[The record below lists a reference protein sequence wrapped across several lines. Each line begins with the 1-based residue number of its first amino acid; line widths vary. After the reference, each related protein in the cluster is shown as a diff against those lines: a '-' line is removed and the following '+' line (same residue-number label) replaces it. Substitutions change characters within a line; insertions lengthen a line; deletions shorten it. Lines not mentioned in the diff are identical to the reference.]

1 MAPPDDHDFPP
12 HDDDSYVDL
21 SSSGSHEDG
30 GGYDDGG
37 FDDGEM
43 AIGTSHVPPHDLHAE
58 QAVLGAMMLSDQ
70 ARYGLT
76 VEDGLKG
83 EDFYAPQ
90 HATTFEAIRRLYA
103 ENQPVDAITVVE
115 QLRRTGTLD
124 EAGGREAVLQ
134 LTSAVTEVAALPRH
148 AQIVQG
154 LSRMRRLLQA
164 TYEIQTAVLKGEG
177 DPAIIVEQAQT
188 AVFDVSETEENK
200 GLRSV
205 ASFVIFLVAGFV
217 ALGRLGVDL
226 APLLASAGIV
236 GVALGFGSQTLVKDF
251 LSGIFILIEDQYGV
265 GDIVDLDGETSGTV
279 EAVTLRTTRLRRVD
293 GTVWHVP
300 NGEIRRAGNQSQHW
314 SRALLD
320 IEVAYDTDL
329 DRAKEVLQD
338 VADAAAAASSS
349 GPTCGAWRR
358 SAPAA

>member
-1 MAPPDDHDFPP
+1 MLAQMLLPVAEISPAR
-12 HDDDSYVDL
+12 L
-21 SSSGSHEDG
+21 RATCGEDP
-30 GGYDDGG
+30 G
-37 FDDGEM
+37 FWCREVFEATEDRTLAGLADTL
-43 AIGTSHVPPHDLHAE
+43 IGTPLALLVILAAAIVVNRLVRRSIKSGLRRLHSGTVAERLGHVRRLTPDALLETRETSLRAE
-58 QAVLGAMMLSDQ
+58 QRIDALS
-70 ARYGLT
+70 G
-76 VEDGLKG
+76 V
-83 EDFYAPQ
+83 
-90 HATTFEAIRRLYA
+90 
-103 ENQPVDAITVVE
+103 
-115 QLRRTGTLD
+115 
-124 EAGGREAVLQ
+124 
-134 LTSAVTEVAALPRH
+134 
-148 AQIVQG
+148 
-154 LSRMRRLLQA
+154 
-164 TYEIQTAVLKGEG
+164 
-177 DPAIIVEQAQT
+177 
-188 AVFDVSETEENK
+188 
-200 GLRSV
+200 LRSV

-279 EAVTLRTTRLRRVD
+279 EAVTLRTTRLRSVD

-338 VADAAAAASSS
+338 VADAAAAEDRDILERPDVWGVEALGASGVTLRLVVKTRPSEQYRVS
-349 GPTCGAWRR
+349 RALRERIKDAFDEAGIEIPFPQQTVWHRAAEE
-358 SAPAA
+358 SAAGG